1 MSTTEKPQSIDAPG
15 GETQP
20 QYVVVIGASAGGL
33 EALEELFLAM
43 TQRMGIAFV
52 VVQHLLPDVEHHMVE
67 LVSRWTSL
75 TVELSEHGKPLAADT
90 IYLLPPDIE
99 LSVADGC
106 FVLVARPPGPVRPI
120 DVCMRSCA
128 AEYGEHSIAVV
139 LSGSGDDGSQ
149 GVRDIHAAGGL
160 VLVQREET
168 AKFDSMPRSTLATGV
183 VDIAVSPREVPEVL
197 RRHISGRKLADVSNH
212 VNAPTQANGTAT
224 VFALLQAQYGIN
236 FAFYKPGT
244 ITRRIDRRIQLQ
256 QHHDL
261 TDYIKRLQSDHAEL
275 DALYRDLLI
284 GVTSF
289 FRDAKAFERLENEV
303 VPQLIAAATHGP
315 DVRIWIAGCATGEE
329 AYSIAMLL
337 CEASERS
344 VHPINVRIFATDVH
358 RPSLDFAGV
367 GLYPTAAVAEI
378 GEARLARF
386 FVHEAEGYRVTNDLR
401 RVIVF
406 AQHNVMSDAPF
417 TKLDLISCRNLLIYV
432 QPAMQRRI
440 LSLFHFGLRTN
451 GVLFL
456 GPSETPGDVVD
467 EFEVIDHQWRVYRK
481 RRDVRLLPVP
491 REVAALSPIGTSTAS
506 RDSHLVDLFS
516 TLLDTA
522 LPPSVLINHEYQ
534 ILHTFGDVRP
544 FLRLPRGRPS
554 LGLLDLL
561 EPGFKLAVAG
571 ALHRAARARTP
582 VSFSDV
588 RGGALEPAPID
599 IRVRPIEPAG
609 SSSLF
614 YLVSLT
620 PAAETNLTALPDT
633 LIDLDQATRDHIDA
647 LELELRQAKESL
659 QGTIEELEVSNEELQ
674 ATNEELLA
682 SNEELNSLNQELH
695 SVNEEL
701 HTVNSEFQQK
711 IDQLTELSD
720 DMDNLLLSTEV
731 HTLFLDDKLAI
742 RKFTPAMAEVFHLV
756 GSDVGRRIDG
766 FTYNLDSPGLVELLD
781 RVRAS
786 GQRYEGGVH
795 HQGFSYLMRVLPYL
809 GRGRRAG
816 VVLTLVDVTRLERVE
831 LALRHQVEQRDRFL
845 TVLSHELRNPLAA
858 VNNALQLLA
867 RRLDHAED
875 SITDPIG
882 IIARQSTHMQ
892 RLLDDLLDVARMTQG
907 KFQLCKATLDLRVLL
922 SEVVETNRA
931 GLGEQQ
937 PRLALEQRDSEPL
950 WVFGDSTRLTQIFDN
965 LLINAIK
972 YTPNGGHITI
982 ALDRDAQRAVVHIR
996 DDGLGMDPQTRA
1008 RVFELFMQADASLD
1022 RSQGGLGVG
1031 LTLVRNLV
1039 ELHDGQVEVH
1049 SEGLGLGSDFVLRF
1063 PLVPAP
1069 ARPPAPI
1076 AEPIEQPAT
1085 GHERR
1090 LVVVEDRPEILAPFR
1105 DLLSEC
1111 GFEVSTARDGLHG
1124 LEMIL
1129 AQPPDAA
1136 LLDIG
1141 LPGIDGYEIARRL
1154 RADPTTASLPLIA
1167 ITGYGREE
1175 DVTKARE
1182 AGFNAHLVKPINVD
1196 DLILLLARYGV
1207 RSHRARPIF

>member
-1 MSTTEKPQSIDAPG
+1 MSITEPPQSVAALG

-20 QYVVVIGASAGGL
+20 EYVVVIGASAGGL
-33 EALEELFLAM
+33 EALEELFLPL
-43 TQRMGIAFV
+43 TQRMGMAFV

-75 TVELSEHGKPLAADT
+75 TVELSEQGKRLAADT

-120 DVCMRSCA
+120 DVFMRSCA
-128 AEYGEHSIAVV
+128 ADYGEHSIAVV

-160 VLVQREET
+160 VIAQREET
-168 AKFDSMPRSTLATGV
+168 AKFDSMPRSALATGV

-197 RRHISGRKLADVSNH
+197 RRHISGRKIADASNH
-212 VNAPTQANGTAT
+212 GNAPAQANGTAT
-224 VFALLQAQYGIN
+224 IFALLQAQYGIN

-244 ITRRIDRRIQLQ
+244 ITRRIERRIQLQ

-261 TDYIKRLQSDHAEL
+261 TDYIERLQSDRAEL

-289 FRDAKAFERLENEV
+289 FRDAKAFERLEDEI
-303 VPQLIAAATHGP
+303 VPQLFTGAMHGP
-315 DVRIWIAGCATGEE
+315 DLRVWVAGCATGEE

-337 CEASERS
+337 LEASERS
-344 VHPINVRIFATDVH
+344 VHPINVRVFATDAH
-358 RPSLDFAGV
+358 RPSLDVASV
-367 GLYPTAAVAEI
+367 GLYPTATVAEI

-451 GVLFL
+451 GVLVL
-456 GPSETPGDVVD
+456 GPSETPGDVID
-467 EFEVIDHQWRVYRK
+467 EFEVIDRQWRIYRK

-491 REVAALSPIGTSTAS
+491 REVLAPSPIGSSTAN
-506 RDSHLVDLFS
+506 RDAYLIDLFGS
-516 TLLDTA
+516 LLDAA

-554 LGLLDLL
+554 LGLLELL
-561 EPGFKLAVAG
+561 EPSFKLAVAG
-571 ALHRAARARTP
+571 ALHRAARAREP
-582 VSFSDV
+582 VSFTDV
-588 RGGALEPAPID
+588 RGGTLDKPAQID
-599 IRVRPIEPAG
+599 IRVRPIEPSG
-609 SSSLF
+609 SSALF

-620 PAAETNLTALPDT
+620 PAAATHVTALPDT

-659 QGTIEELEVSNEELQ
+659 QATIEELEVSNEELQ

-682 SNEELNSLNQELH
+682 SNEQLNSLNQELH

-701 HTVNSEFQQK
+701 HSVNAEFQQK

-720 DMDNLLLSTEV
+720 DMNNMMLSTEV

-756 GSDVGRRIDG
+756 ASDVGRRIDG
-766 FTYNLDSPGLVELLD
+766 FAHNLDSPNLVELLD
-781 RVRAS
+781 RVRTS
-786 GQRYEGGVH
+786 GQRFEGGVH
-795 HQGFSYLMRVLPYL
+795 HKGLSYLMRVLPYL

-816 VVLTLVDVTRLERVE
+816 VVLTLDDVTLLEEVGQ
-831 LALRHQVEQRDRFL
+831 ALRQQVEQRDRFL
-845 TVLSHELRNPLAA
+845 AMLSHELRNPLAA
-858 VNNALQLLA
+858 INNALQLLA
-867 RRLDHAED
+867 RRLDHSEAN
-875 SITDPIG
+875 IANPID
-882 IIARQSTHMQ
+882 IIGRQSKHMQ

-907 KFQLCKATLDLRVLL
+907 KFQLRKATLDLRVLL
-922 SEVVETNRA
+922 SEVIDTNRA
-931 GLGEQQ
+931 KLGEQQ
-937 PRLALEQRDSEPL
+937 PSLALEQRDGAPL
-950 WVFGDSTRLTQIFDN
+950 WVFGDATRLTQIFDN

-972 YTPNGGHITI
+972 YTPKDGHITI
-982 ALDRDAQRAVVHIR
+982 ALDSDGPRAVVRIR
-996 DDGLGMDPQTRA
+996 DDGLGMDPQTQG
-1008 RVFELFMQADASLD
+1008 RVFELFMQADASLE
-1022 RSQGGLGVG
+1022 RSRGGLGVG
-1031 LTLVRNLV
+1031 LTLARNLV
-1039 ELHDGQVEVH
+1039 ERHDGQIEVH
-1049 SEGLGLGSDFVLRF
+1049 SKGVGLGSEFVVRF
-1063 PLVPAP
+1063 PLVPTP
-1069 ARPPAPI
+1069 A
-1076 AEPIEQPAT
+1076 QPDART
-1085 GHERR
+1085 EESVETRAGGDKPR
-1090 LVVVEDRPEILAPFR
+1090 LMVVEDHLEIRTTLAE
-1105 DLLSEC
+1105 LLDDC
-1111 GFEVSTARDGLHG
+1111 GFEISTAADGVQA

-1141 LPGIDGYEIARRL
+1141 LPGIDGYELARKL
-1154 RADPTTASLPLIA
+1154 RAEPSTANLPLIA
-1167 ITGYGREE
+1167 ITGYGLPE
-1175 DVTKARE
+1175 DGPKAIE
-1182 AGFNAHLVKPINVD
+1182 AGFNTHLVKPIDIEDVK
-1196 DLILLLARYGV
+1196 LALARLGI
-1207 RSHRARPIF
+1207 RPREFQI